1 MIDNIESY
9 VSQDDLK
16 RELSNYNEA
25 SDVMIKYDEITGTGG
40 EASLLEQARESVRV
54 SMETQEKRKLNE
66 KNTTEQNVDKEGD
79 SNE

>member
-1 MIDNIESY
+1 
-9 VSQDDLK
+9 
-16 RELSNYNEA
+16 
-25 SDVMIKYDEITGTGG
+25 MIKYDEITGTGG